1 MIGIIY
7 CFSIIGTQTH
17 NYRGEAVA
25 VTGFGEEVD
34 GGSLA
39 KFYDIITMRAGDY
52 AK

>member
-25 VTGFGEEVD
+25 VTGFEEEVAEAWQ
-34 GGSLA
+34 SFTTL
-39 KFYDIITMRAGDY
+39 
-52 AK
+52 